1 MTPRAATLIVTLLLL
16 SSSSSAQWKNL
27 KILPPTIS
35 KDELKSVMKA
45 QAKALGVECDYCHH
59 MPNTEFETEKKK
71 LAREM
76 MRMVSELNS
85 QFLRNRPNKVGC
97 ATCHRGKR
105 TPDVVTK

>member
-1 MTPRAATLIVTLLLL
+1 MTRRAGILIVTWLLL

-59 MPNTEFETEKKK
+59 MPNTELETEKKK

-76 MRMVSELNS
+76 MRMVNELNT
-85 QFLRNRPNKVGC
+85 QFLKNRPNKVGC

-105 TPDVVTK
+105 TPEVVAK